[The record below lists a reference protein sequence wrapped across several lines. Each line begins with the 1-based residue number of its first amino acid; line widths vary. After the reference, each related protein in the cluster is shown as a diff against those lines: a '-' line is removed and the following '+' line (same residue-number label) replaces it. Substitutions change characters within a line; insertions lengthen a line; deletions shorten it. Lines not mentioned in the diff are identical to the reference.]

1 MLPQLKMIYDI
12 INASDDGFGLP
23 IKGIVSKL
31 KKIILLGVILSISVG
46 VGIGYLI
53 FEVVWIKLEIPT
65 PKRTGISNL
74 CDEWEICP
82 SRTLHIYF

>member
-23 IKGIVSKL
+23 IKGIISKL
-31 KKIILLGVILSISVG
+31 KKIILLGVIISISAG

-53 FEVVWIKLEIPT
+53 FVII
-65 PKRTGISNL
+65 
-74 CDEWEICP
+74 
-82 SRTLHIYF
+82 

>member
-23 IKGIVSKL
+23 IKDIVSKL

-53 FEVVWIKLEIPT
+53 FEVV
-65 PKRTGISNL
+65 
-74 CDEWEICP
+74 
-82 SRTLHIYF
+82 